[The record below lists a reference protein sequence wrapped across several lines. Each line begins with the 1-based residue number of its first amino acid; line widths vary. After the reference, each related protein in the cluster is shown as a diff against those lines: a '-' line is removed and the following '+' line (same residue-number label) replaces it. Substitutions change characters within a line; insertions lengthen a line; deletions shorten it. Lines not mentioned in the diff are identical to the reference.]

1 MFRRISVAGMMAL
14 LIVLAVSGF
23 HYDRSVYRFADGR
36 PKDDFVDNFVN
47 DSVMVGENYINGVS
61 ASMNNIYNIFG
72 VVRKIPIIKDLVNI
86 DGIEEEG
93 KRDWTKVEI
102 YELDYRKFTN
112 RNKTD
117 LDVLPPEE
125 FVEVGDEL
133 IVKIICA
140 DYDVL
145 DTYNVYRVFYRV
157 WIYGL
162 DGYYTDYKCYMSV
175 FYKRDGLFGKTTRRV
190 KRGTYLGMH
199 FLGYVTSDEL
209 EWVQ

>member
-1 MFRRISVAGMMAL
+1 MFRKISIAGMMAF
-14 LIVLAVSGF
+14 LIVLAISGLY
-23 HYDRSVYRFADGR
+23 YDRSVFRYADGKPR
-36 PKDDFVDNFVN
+36 EDFIDNFVN

-61 ASMNNIYNIFG
+61 ASMNNIYDILG
-72 VVRKIPIIKDLVNI
+72 IVRKIPIIKDLVY
-86 DGIEEEG
+86 IEEEEG
-93 KRDWTKVEI
+93 EKDWTKVEI

-157 WIYGL
+157 WTYGL

-175 FYKRDGLFGKTTRRV
+175 FYKRDGLFGKIIRRV
-190 KRGTYLGMH
+190 KRGAYLGMH
-199 FLGYVTSDEL
+199 FLGYVTSEEL
-209 EWVQ
+209 EWV